1 MQRAFAVLLALLAIC
16 SALWV
21 APAGAVQPT
30 AARQQA
36 QTAHLRAADEAMARK
51 DYAKA
56 YRLFMQQRQQALA
69 QFNLGL
75 LHRNGWGRSAHAGN
89 ACRWFERAAQG
100 GIPAAAHYW
109 ADCLA
114 QGIGQPANV
123 PAALDWYA
131 KAASSG
137 HLISACTA
145 ADYYIQGRGV
155 VKDVEHGIALC
166 TRVAHAY
173 SAPAMVQLADYY
185 REGVHLPH
193 NLAAARYWYQ
203 EAAQLQSLS
212 AQYWLGT
219 LLAQGQ
225 GGAQDMPAALYW
237 LETAASAGYAA
248 AYLPTAVLYANQPL
262 EAPGQALSPEHLAKI
277 YLWSRAARMSAAGD
291 SAEVERIEALLEQVV
306 PAAWRAPL
314 DAQVQAHLRRF
325 LPTAAEA
332 ALSETTSK
340 RKPS

>member
-1 MQRAFAVLLALLAIC
+1 MQRAFAVFLALLAIC
-16 SALWV
+16 SALWL
-21 APAGAVQPT
+21 APAGATMPSAQRAVGHT
-30 AARQQA
+30 AN
-36 QTAHLRAADEAMARK
+36 LRAANDAMARQ
-51 DYAKA
+51 DYVQA

-109 ADCLA
+109 ADCLV

-123 PAALDWYA
+123 PAALDWYE
-131 KAASSG
+131 KAASTG

-155 VKDVEHGIALC
+155 AKDVERGIAQC
-166 TRVAHAY
+166 TRVAHAH
-173 SAPAMVQLADYY
+173 SPPAMVQLADYY
-185 REGVHLPH
+185 REGIHLPQ

-203 EAAQLQSLS
+203 EAAQRQSLP

-219 LLAQGQ
+219 MLANGQ
-225 GGAQDMPAALYW
+225 GGPQDVPAALYW
-237 LETAASAGYAA
+237 LETAASTGFVA

-262 EAPGQALSPEHLAKI
+262 EAESQALSAEHLAKI
-277 YLWSRAARMSAAGD
+277 YLWSRAARMSAVGD
-291 SAEVERIEALLEQVV
+291 AAELERIEALLEQVV
-306 PAAWRAPL
+306 PVTWRTPL
-314 DAQVQAHLRRF
+314 DAQVQAHLQRF
-325 LPTAAEA
+325 APQAAEA
-332 ALSETTSK
+332 SFSETTRK
-340 RKPS
+340 RNAP